1 MLRRMLTLPQGI
13 AGMLVLAFAVLLGT
27 NYDPANFPQKDARY
41 AETTAEAVAIYHQNE
56 KNREEKQMVLF
67 MIFGGLGFGLL
78 MLANAAYTAS
88 RQLKQQAES
97 ADPNAPI
104 QPE

>member
-13 AGMLVLAFAVLLGT
+13 AGVLVLAFALLVTTG
-27 NYDPANFPQKDARY
+27 YDPDNFPQQDARY
-41 AETTAEAVAIYHQNE
+41 AKTTAEAVAIYHQNE

-88 RQLKQQAES
+88 RQQKQEAGTKTL
-97 ADPNAPI
+97 NAPI